1 MAIRFYPRA
10 GQIFICDF
18 SKFQAPEM
26 TKKRPVMVI
35 SPRLKHRSEI
45 VTIVPL
51 STTAPRETVAYA
63 VLLSKDYSPLSVSSK
78 QVWAKCDMLLS
89 VSRQRL
95 TSYKIG
101 RRKYHTPEATGDDLK
116 RVREGVKAALGFF

>member
-1 MAIRFYPRA
+1 
-10 GQIFICDF
+10 
-18 SKFQAPEM
+18 M

-35 SPRLKHRSEI
+35 SPRLLNRSEI

-51 STTAPRETVAYA
+51 STTPPRSPALYA
-63 VLLSKDYSPLSVSSK
+63 VLLSKDYSPLETTAK
-78 QVWAKCDMLLS
+78 QVWAKCDMVLN

-101 RRKYHTPEATGDDLK
+101 RRKYLTPEATGDDLS
-116 RVREGVKAALGFF
+116 ALADF

>member
-1 MAIRFYPRA
+1 MPINFYPRA
-10 GQIFICDF
+10 GQILICDF
-18 SKFQAPEM
+18 SKFEPPEM

-35 SPRLKHRSEI
+35 SPRLPNRSEI

-51 STTAPRETVAYA
+51 STTPPRSPALYA
-63 VLLSKDYSPLSVSSK
+63 VLLSKDYSPLNTIEK
-78 QVWAKCDMLLS
+78 QVWAKCDMVLN

-101 RRKYHTPEATGDDLK
+101 RRKYLTPEATGDDLR
-116 RVREGVKAALGFF
+116 RVRDGVKAGLGFI